1 MVSVIRSSQHYDVG
15 TLAADVAAVR
25 RILDFGAGAYE
36 HSISLPDEGEIS
48 AEHRQHRNNSP
59 YAGALGFCPVFAE
72 IFNSFKCEK
81 AGFRLLRRK
90 GGTAYSLH
98 DDKDV
103 DDNLVRMQM
112 PVVTNRS
119 ALLLMQRDGVE
130 LVPIARRVNEITR
143 VDEEPIVFDYP
154 RFAHDFGDWFDAFL
168 LEPGYFHLIDP
179 TRVHTLINAG
189 DTERVTLCIDMLRND
204 WLDGWL
210 SEHMS
215 QNVPALPAESL
226 PGGTWEWGAL
236 RHGLLTHPRV
246 HLT

>member
-1 MVSVIRSSQHYDVG
+1 MISVLRTSQYYDVDA
-15 TLAADVAAVR
+15 LAADVSTAR

-36 HSISLPDEGEIS
+36 HSISLPDESNIS
-48 AEHRQHRNNSP
+48 ADHRTHRNNNP
-59 YAGALGFCPVFAE
+59 YAGALGSCPLFAE
-72 IFNSFKCEK
+72 IFNSFQAEK
-81 AGFRLLRRK
+81 AGYRLLRRK
-90 GGTAYSLH
+90 AGTAYSLH

-103 DDNLVRMQM
+103 DDALVRMQM

-119 ALLLMQRDGVE
+119 ALLLVQKDGAE
-130 LVPIARRVNEITR
+130 LEPIARRV
-143 VDEEPIVFDYP
+143 DEFTHNDGKPIIFDYP
-154 RFAHDFGDWFDAFL
+154 RLAHDFGEWFDAFL
-168 LEPGYFHLIDP
+168 LEPGFFHLIDP

-189 DTERVTLCIDMLRND
+189 DAERVTLCIDMLRDD

-215 QNVPALPAESL
+215 EEVTALPADSL
-226 PGGTWEWGAL
+226 PEGTWEWDAL

>member
-1 MVSVIRSSQHYDVG
+1 MVSVLRSSQYYDVAA
-15 TLAADVAAVR
+15 LMADVATAR

-36 HSISLPDEGEIS
+36 HSISLPDEGDIS
-48 AEHRQHRNNSP
+48 TGHRAHRNNNP
-59 YAGALGFCPVFAE
+59 YAGALGSCPLFAE
-72 IFNSFKCEK
+72 IFNSFEAEK
-81 AGFRLLRRK
+81 AGYRLLRRK
-90 GGTAYSLH
+90 AGTAYSLH

-103 DDNLVRMQM
+103 DDDLVRMQM

-119 ALLLMQRDGVE
+119 ALLLVQKDNVE
-130 LVPIARRVNEITR
+130 LEPIARRVGELTG
-143 VDEEPIVFDYP
+143 DDGKPIIFDY
-154 RFAHDFGDWFDAFL
+154 RRLAHDFGEWFDAFL

-189 DTERVTLCIDMLRND
+189 DTERITLCLDMLQND

-210 SEHMS
+210 SEYMGEEVPVMS
-215 QNVPALPAESL
+215 AERLPQ
-226 PGGTWEWGAL
+226 GTWEWGAL